1 MARLQNPLQKMT
13 VLLLLLAI
21 LIFTFAASVSLGSYR
36 ISLYDVC
43 QSFLNFNS
51 SSTEH
56 ILVMNT
62 RFPRAVVAATVGAC
76 LAVAGALTQALT
88 KNPLA
93 APSVLGINSGAV
105 FFAVVAASMPNI
117 LPPVSIVWAA
127 FGGAAISSAAVYFLG
142 SIGRDGLTP
151 IKIILAGSA
160 ITALFTSFTQGL
172 LVLSESG
179 MKNTLSWLAGAI
191 VGRNLEHQKMV
202 LPYMIIGMLLAFALA
217 VHINIL
223 TSGDDVAK
231 GLGQRT
237 GIVKLLIS
245 VSVILLAG
253 SSVSIAGSIGFVGL
267 MVPHI
272 SRFFVGRDHRW
283 IIPYSAVMGA
293 SLLLLADISA
303 RLIIMPSEA
312 PVGVM
317 TAVIG
322 APFYIYI
329 ARRSLRGEK

>member
-1 MARLQNPLQKMT
+1 MARLQSPLQKMT

-105 FFAVVAASMPNI
+105 FFAVVAASLPNI
-117 LPPVSIVWAA
+117 LPPVSIVWAT

-179 MKNTLSWLAGAI
+179 MKNTLSWLA
-191 VGRNLEHQKMV
+191 
-202 LPYMIIGMLLAFALA
+202 
-217 VHINIL
+217 
-223 TSGDDVAK
+223 
-231 GLGQRT
+231 
-237 GIVKLLIS
+237 
-245 VSVILLAG
+245 
-253 SSVSIAGSIGFVGL
+253 
-267 MVPHI
+267 
-272 SRFFVGRDHRW
+272 
-283 IIPYSAVMGA
+283 VMGA

-303 RLIIMPSEA
+303 RFIIMPSEA

>member
-1 MARLQNPLQKMT
+1 MARLHNTAQKT
-13 VLLLLLAI
+13 VVLLLLFGVLAAS
-21 LIFTFAASVSLGSYR
+21 FAASVSLGTYS
-36 ISLYDVC
+36 ISLYDVW
-43 QSFLNFNS
+43 QSFINFNS

-56 ILVMNT
+56 ILVINT
-62 RFPRAVVAATVGAC
+62 RLPRAVVAATVGAC
-76 LAVAGALTQALT
+76 LAVAGVLTQALT

-93 APSVLGINSGAV
+93 APSILGINSGAV
-105 FFAVVAASMPNI
+105 FFAVVAASIPNV
-117 LPPVSIVWAA
+117 LPPVRIVWAA
-127 FGGAAISSAAVYFLG
+127 FAGAAFSSAAVYFLG

-202 LPYMIIGMLLAFALA
+202 LPYMIIGIILAIALA
-217 VHINIL
+217 SHINIL

-231 GLGQRT
+231 GLGQNT
-237 GIVKLLIS
+237 LLIKLLIS

-253 SSVSIAGSIGFVGL
+253 SSVAIAGSIGFVGL

-272 SRFFVGRDHRW
+272 SRFFVGQDHRW

-293 SLLLLADISA
+293 SLLLLSDISA
-303 RLIIMPSEA
+303 RFIIMPSEA

-317 TAVIG
+317 TALIG